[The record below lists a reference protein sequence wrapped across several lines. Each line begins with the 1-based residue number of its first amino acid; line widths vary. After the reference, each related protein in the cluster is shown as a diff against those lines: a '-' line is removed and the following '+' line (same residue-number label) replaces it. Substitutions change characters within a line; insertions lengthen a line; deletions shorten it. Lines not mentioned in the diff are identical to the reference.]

1 MGAVLIFTSVDAA
14 APPSNAATRRA
25 LRELVDRWDAEAS
38 GDGLAVDRSTP
49 ESPAGDG
56 GAFSFGADDRK
67 LANDPRVAP
76 MGILDYLV
84 SLSEEYARKMW
95 PRVLDQRRTL
105 ERLELEGDSAAVHRA
120 RLVLVSLEQAYR

>member
-25 LRELVDRWDAEAS
+25 LRELADRWDAEAS

-56 GAFSFGADDRK
+56 GAFLYQDQLYQVGRK
-67 LANDPRVAP
+67 QSPRA
-76 MGILDYLV
+76 
-84 SLSEEYARKMW
+84 LSSDSRGS
-95 PRVLDQRRTL
+95 VI
-105 ERLELEGDSAAVHRA
+105 RL
-120 RLVLVSLEQAYR
+120 